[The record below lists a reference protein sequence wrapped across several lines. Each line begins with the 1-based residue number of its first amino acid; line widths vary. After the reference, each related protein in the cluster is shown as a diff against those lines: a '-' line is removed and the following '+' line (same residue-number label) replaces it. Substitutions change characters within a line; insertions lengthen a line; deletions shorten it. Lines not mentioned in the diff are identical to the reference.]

1 MHWSNYESSFC
12 LMKSASGFPFR
23 SNLSWQNCKPSI
35 CGQGRPQRT
44 WSWRSPVA
52 PWLRKSPR
60 SWRSPQPGPA
70 STRRARRKRSLG
82 AVGFSGLGGDTWY
95 TQKNVWENLGD
106 IEMQKKKRSFNRLV
120 CLVKI
125 LAMQELLGA
134 GWDIMKH
141 PQEMG
146 SSGPVNTL
154 QINVVS
160 PCFTSYEI

>member
-1 MHWSNYESSFC
+1 MVHPKKC
-12 LMKSASGFPFR
+12 
-23 SNLSWQNCKPSI
+23 
-35 CGQGRPQRT
+35 
-44 WSWRSPVA
+44 
-52 PWLRKSPR
+52 LRK
-60 SWRSPQPGPA
+60 
-70 STRRARRKRSLG
+70 
-82 AVGFSGLGGDTWY
+82 LGGHR
-95 TQKNVWENLGD
+95 NA
-106 IEMQKKKRSFNRLV
+106 KKQRSFNRLV